1 MRKRNGF
8 TLMELIIVVIVI
20 AILAA
25 IAIPIYSNYVE
36 KQKIDICTAHQE
48 AILEAVKIYDMKY
61 DQMPGDLAKVW
72 RKFGDEALAVV
83 WERKKK
89 EADYIYLAY
98 MSVHKFK
105 YFFANILSFGTANA
119 QTPNPPNFSTIIAD
133 KSILKCPS
141 DNHTMSYGIN
151 RNATVKADGT
161 PRRFRDLPPNLIIVG
176 DCNSRIIS
184 GAQNLARR
192 HRNRGACV
200 TVEKRK
206 FLEDADGHRTET
218 GEEGGGTIGGNSTWY
233 IPD

>member
-8 TLMELIIVVIVI
+8 TLMELMIVLIVI

-36 KQKIDICTAHQE
+36 KQKIDICTAHEE
-48 AILEAVKIYDMKY
+48 AILEAIKIYDMKY
-61 DQMPGDLAKVW
+61 DQMPGSLAKVW

-98 MSVHKFK
+98 MSMHKFK

-119 QTPNPPNFSTIIAD
+119 QTPTLPNFSTLIAD

-161 PRRFRDLPPNLIIVG
+161 PRRFRDLLPTLIVVG
-176 DCNSRIIS
+176 DCDSRII
-184 GAQNLARR
+184 GAGAGSLARR
-192 HRNRGACV
+192 HRNKGACI

-206 FLEDADGHRTET
+206 FLEDAAGNLTET
-218 GEEGGGTIGGNSTWY
+218 GEGGGTVSRGNATW
-233 IPD
+233 D